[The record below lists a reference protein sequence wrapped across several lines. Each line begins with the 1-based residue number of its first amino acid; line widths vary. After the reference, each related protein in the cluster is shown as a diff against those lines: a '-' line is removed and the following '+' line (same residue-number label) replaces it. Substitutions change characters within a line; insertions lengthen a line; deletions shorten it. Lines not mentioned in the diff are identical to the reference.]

1 MFTNWLFAG
10 LTAASGCLL
19 VAGESARTPV
29 VVELF
34 TSEGC
39 SSCPPADR
47 LLARLENEQPVP
59 QADILVMEEHV
70 DYWDHQGWRDPF
82 SAAFFTARQQ
92 EYALAFG
99 TEDIYT
105 PEMVVDGHPG
115 FTGSDEK
122 RALGVIRDSA
132 ASPHALV
139 NVRRKD
145 DSKITISAG
154 HFPAGSK
161 SVDIVLAITEDALVN
176 NVLRGENAGRRLSHA
191 GVARSLAPVAH
202 FDARRSPEFNTDLP
216 LRLTPEWNR
225 QNLRVIVFVEDRAS
239 HRILGA
245 ASLRR

>member
-1 MFTNWLFAG
+1 MFTNLLFVGLIAATGSLLIAG
-10 LTAASGCLL
+10 D
-19 VAGESARTPV
+19 SARTPV

-47 LLARLENEQPVP
+47 FLARLESEQPAA
-59 QADILVMEEHV
+59 QADLLVMEEHV

-82 SAAFFTARQQ
+82 SAGFFTLRQQ

-105 PEMVVDGHPG
+105 PEMVVDGRPG

-122 RALGVIRDSA
+122 RALEVIRDSA
-132 ASPHALV
+132 AAPHALV

-145 DSKITISAG
+145 DSRITLSAG

-161 SVDIVLAITEDALVN
+161 NVDIVLAITEDALAN

-191 GVARSLAPVAH
+191 AVARSLASVAH
-202 FDARRSPEFNTDLP
+202 FDARKTPEWNTDLP
-216 LRLTPEWNR
+216 LRLMPEWNR
-225 QNLRVIVFVEDRAS
+225 QNLRVIVFVQDRSS

-245 ASLRR
+245 ASLRP